1 MSKSTAVQQDA
12 YPATLPLALLAFHRN
27 VGPIY
32 KASQAKYGAFADLQ
46 TVLDAVTPALL
57 DQGLVLSQCIDT
69 AADGAMVLRA
79 SLIHAPTGETLDS
92 AWPIPNLQS
101 LLDRVHEL
109 RQQTL
114 DRFPLDLNLAAIG
127 ALPPVLPPR
136 NAEAGSELPPPP
148 PRQPGVRLDD
158 QLKGLY
164 TLLGQLGTTTNP
176 LHALGG
182 VITYTRRY
190 QILSLLSLAAEDDDS
205 NGHAA
210 GQGREQAA
218 PPHQAQAQLAP
229 PAAPARRGRQRSA
242 TAAPTPTPAPAP
254 AQSAAAPQ
262 PTPPAPQPAPQAAEH
277 ADQPPAPQQP
287 AAPAPE
293 QAAAAAPVQA
303 ALAERLATQ
312 EVQGLIAEIRTLSTE
327 HIPQVVAAFRQ
338 RFAIPAGQMVSDY
351 IQTAEHAAFIRQQIA
366 AMQQP
371 VAV

>member
-127 ALPPVLPPR
+127 ALPPTLPPR

-148 PRQPGVRLDD
+148 PRQPGLRLDD

-218 PPHQAQAQLAP
+218 PPHQAQAQPAP

-242 TAAPTPTPAPAP
+242 TAAPQA
-254 AQSAAAPQ
+254 
-262 PTPPAPQPAPQAAEH
+262 TPPAPQPAPQAAEH